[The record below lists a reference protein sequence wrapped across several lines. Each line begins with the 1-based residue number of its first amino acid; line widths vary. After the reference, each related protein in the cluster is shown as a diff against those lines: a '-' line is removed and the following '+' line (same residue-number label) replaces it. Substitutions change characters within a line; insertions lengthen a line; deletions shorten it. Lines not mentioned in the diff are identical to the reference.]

1 MKRFGVNS
9 DKVRKWI
16 KRGMVE
22 AVREDF
28 EWCDGAWWLSIDPAT
43 AKRLEEDATKRRR
56 TTKQTSNNA
65 GVPGRR

>member
-1 MKRFGVNS
+1 MKRFGVND
-9 DKVRKWI
+9 DKVRNWI

-28 EWCDGAWWLSIDPAT
+28 DWCNGAWWLSIDEAT
-43 AKRLEEDATKRRR
+43 AKRLEEDAAKRER
-56 TTKQTSNNA
+56 TTQQHNA